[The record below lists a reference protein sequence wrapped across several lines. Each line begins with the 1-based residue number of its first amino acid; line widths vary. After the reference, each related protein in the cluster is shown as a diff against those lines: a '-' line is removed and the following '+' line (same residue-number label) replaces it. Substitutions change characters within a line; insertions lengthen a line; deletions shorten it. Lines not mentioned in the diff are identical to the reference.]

1 VAEDAK
7 AFTARLYESGVFD
20 QLLGD
25 TLRPGGLE
33 LTARV
38 AEVAGIGQNHTV
50 LDIACG
56 KGTTALFLARE
67 YNCNVI
73 GIDLSSKMISFCRSR
88 ADNDGK
94 LADKVSFLL
103 GDAESLP
110 FRDSSFDAVISECSF
125 SLLPNKEVAAR
136 SVRRVLKS
144 GGKLVMTDIILR
156 GEVSDELR
164 GQITFACC
172 LAGAWRAEEYISLF
186 KRIGFQSPYLEDYSH
201 ELREI
206 AYQLG
211 ITFGSIDN
219 FLGGLLAE
227 PRCLK
232 KTGDSGTIIESYYEF
247 LRLGRPG
254 YALLAVTKI

>member
-1 VAEDAK
+1 MAK
-7 AFTARLYESGVFD
+7 DVKVFAAKLYESSAFD

-56 KGTTALFLARE
+56 KGTTALFLARK
-67 YNCNVI
+67 YNCNVT
-73 GIDLSSKMISFCRSR
+73 GIDLSDKMISFCRSR
-88 ADNDGK
+88 ADDEGR

-103 GDAESLP
+103 SDAESLP
-110 FRDSSFDAVISECSF
+110 FRDNSFDAVISECSF
-125 SLLPNKEVAAR
+125 SLLSNKEAAAR
-136 SVRRVLKS
+136 GIRRVLKS

-156 GEVSDELR
+156 GEVNDELR
-164 GQITFACC
+164 SQVTFACC
-172 LAGAWRAEEYISLF
+172 LARAWRAEEYISLF
-186 KRIGFQSPYLEDYSH
+186 KRSGFQSPYLEDYSH
-201 ELREI
+201 ELKEI
-206 AYQLG
+206 AYRLG

-219 FLGGLLAE
+219 FLGSLLAE
-227 PRCLK
+227 PCPLK
-232 KTGDSGTIIESYYEF
+232 KAGDSATTIESYYEF

-254 YALLAVTKI
+254 YALLAVTKM